1 MPGPDKLSL
10 IVFSGDYD
18 RVHYAL
24 AMAGAAAAT
33 NRAVT
38 LFFTMAATR
47 ALLGRQDDGAPGW
60 SALAPAAD
68 GSAATA
74 RDRAH
79 GDRGIATLEELLS
92 ACVEMGVQFRVCEM
106 GLKAEA
112 IDAADL
118 RDDVPVMI
126 SGIVGFLGDV
136 SGNGEMLFI

>member
-47 ALLGRQDDGAPGW
+47 ALLRRQDDGAPGW

-74 RDRAH
+74 RDQAH
-79 GDRGIATLEELLS
+79 GERGIATLEELLS
-92 ACVEMGVQFRVCEM
+92 ACVEMGVQFRVCYT
-106 GLKAEA
+106 AN
-112 IDAADL
+112 
-118 RDDVPVMI
+118 
-126 SGIVGFLGDV
+126 LGD
-136 SGNGEMLFI
+136 

>member
-1 MPGPDKLSL
+1 
-10 IVFSGDYD
+10 
-18 RVHYAL
+18 
-24 AMAGAAAAT
+24 MAAAAAAT

-47 ALLGRQDDGAPGW
+47 ALLGRQGDGAPGW

-74 RDRAH
+74 RDQAH
-79 GDRGIATLEELLS
+79 GERGIATLEELLS

-118 RDDVPVMI
+118 REDVPVII

-136 SGNGEMLFI
+136 SGAGEMLFI